1 MKSTCETLQ
10 QQLNGWPLADPS
22 SHHLFIPM
30 ATGSDNFRQTAP
42 SLSVGFLNI
51 CMEGNIHSLA
61 FFFLYTRRSATI
73 PSLCGTIPV
82 RQFVAL
88 YFSTKT
94 WGLVGKTNTTQEET
108 RRSPFLDQV

>member
-61 FFFLYTRRSATI
+61 FFF
-73 PSLCGTIPV
+73 SLHQAFSDHTLSLRHDPRPPV
-82 RQFVAL
+82 R
-88 YFSTKT
+88 ST
-94 WGLVGKTNTTQEET
+94 V
-108 RRSPFLDQV
+108 F